1 MRRKVVAKMKRF
13 VAVLMMMAML
23 LPSLAA
29 AESMPFTGYYSDF
42 SMGLD
47 GWYPRSAD
55 GQMEIKRLGYAVE
68 MKGRT
73 AAWNSPGRDFP
84 LQAGEK
90 YLFSVEVK
98 QTAVESAEFMVSVA
112 HTKDGVE
119 SYENLA
125 RATVKKGPWTVITG
139 EYTPSQYDSYTLY
152 IETVNN
158 GEINFMMRDFV
169 LEPEKLT
176 YAENLAVLK
185 DIYAPYFDVGS
196 CINNSQVNNK
206 KQIDFFAGQ
215 FNIFT
220 HENELKPDSVLDVN
234 ASKALVATEGETAVA
249 VRFNNAKPLLDYCQK
264 NGIKVHGH
272 VLVWHS
278 QTPEAFFHEGYDT
291 EKPYVTR
298 EVMLA
303 RMENYIR
310 LVLEGT
316 EEKWPGVIVS
326 WDVVNEAVADGKAAL
341 RESNWTKVVG
351 QDFVN
356 RAFEYARKYA
366 REDMIL
372 CYNDYNTPQ
381 EPKLTGICNLLDSL
395 IADGNIDGYG
405 FQCHFSY
412 NDPMIQT
419 VRNAVEKI
427 AAKGIKLR
435 VSELDVGVTADT
447 RQNQNLQAA
456 YYKEL
461 FQLFM
466 DHADQMEAV
475 QVWGLTDDRSWRSEK
490 FPLLFNKQMEPKP
503 AFFAVVEAATEK
515 AE

>member
-1 MRRKVVAKMKRF
+1 MKRF
-13 VAVLMMMAML
+13 VVVLLMLALMLPCFAV
-23 LPSLAA
+23 
-29 AESMPFTGYYSDF
+29 AEETPFMGYYSDF
-42 SMGLD
+42 TMGLD

-55 GQMEIKRLGYAVE
+55 GQMEIKRLGYVVE

-90 YLFSVEVK
+90 YIFSVDVK
-98 QTAVESAEFMVSVA
+98 QTALESAEFMVSVA

-119 SYENLA
+119 TYENLA
-125 RATVKKGPWTVITG
+125 RATAKKGPWVTITG
-139 EYTPSQYDSYTLY
+139 EYIPDAYDKYTLY
-152 IETVNN
+152 VETVGN
-158 GEINFMMRDFV
+158 GDIDFMMRDFI
-169 LEPEKLT
+169 LEPEKLSFIGD
-176 YAENLAVLK
+176 LAVLK
-185 DIYAPYFDVGS
+185 DLYAPYFDVGS
-196 CINNSQVNNK
+196 CINNSQVQNK
-206 KQIDFFAGQ
+206 KQIDYFAGQ

-249 VRFNNAKPLLDYCQK
+249 IRLNNAKPLLDYCQK
-264 NGIKVHGH
+264 NGLKAHGH

-278 QTPEAFFHEGYDT
+278 QTPEAFFHEGYDV
-291 EKPYVTR
+291 EKPFVSR

-303 RMENYIR
+303 RMENYIKQ
-310 LVLEGT
+310 VLEKT
-316 EEKWPGVIVS
+316 EENWPGVIVS

-395 IADGNIDGYG
+395 IQDGTIDGYG

-412 NDPMIQT
+412 NNPYAAT
-419 VRNAVEKI
+419 VRNAVDRI
-427 AAKGIKLR
+427 ARKGLKLR
-435 VSELDVGVTADT
+435 VSELDVGIDADT

-456 YYKEL
+456 YYKEM
-461 FQLFM
+461 FQIYL
-466 DHADQMEAV
+466 DYADQMEAV

-490 FPLLFNKQMEPKP
+490 FPLLFNKKMEPKP
-503 AFFAVVEAATEK
+503 AFFAVVEAVKER